1 MDFYTI
7 VTKVLDC
14 IITILFILL
23 CLFVLSGCGGSGGNS
38 TTSEPVSVPTESD
51 ILLSIIGDVDSFILP
66 ESDDYDSIPQD
77 PLNPITKEKV
87 EEGKIIFHDTSVG
100 IGKIPELNGT
110 FSCASCHNAPSG
122 FKSGIAQG
130 IGEGGVGE
138 GSNRVLADICL
149 ECDGYDIELD
159 VDVQPIASP
168 TIVNVA
174 YQEVMLWNG
183 QFGNSPDGIINAG
196 IDPAILMTED
206 TPKQN
211 NSRQWSGVETQAA
224 AAIGVHRL
232 TGIEDVTS
240 AAQSMAAYERTVL
253 TNRAPF
259 QKWLRGDK
267 TAMTDNQLKGAQ
279 LFFGDAGCS
288 NCHTGPA
295 LSSRQYAP
303 ADEVFMAVGFADLDA
318 MNFIVGEVSENVRKG
333 RGGFTKQDLD
343 NYKFKIPT
351 LYNLRDTNI
360 FGHGASFA
368 SVRQVVEYKN
378 NAIPQADIP
387 TEYLDYRFTPL
398 GLTEEEI
405 DILVDFLENSL
416 YDTEL
421 NRYSPQ

>member
-1 MDFYTI
+1 
-7 VTKVLDC
+7 
-14 IITILFILL
+14 
-23 CLFVLSGCGGSGGNS
+23 
-38 TTSEPVSVPTESD
+38 
-51 ILLSIIGDVDSFILP
+51 
-66 ESDDYDSIPQD
+66 
-77 PLNPITKEKV
+77 
-87 EEGKIIFHDTSVG
+87 
-100 IGKIPELNGT
+100 
-110 FSCASCHNAPSG
+110 
-122 FKSGIAQG
+122 
-130 IGEGGVGE
+130 
-138 GSNRVLADICL
+138 
-149 ECDGYDIELD
+149 
-159 VDVQPIASP
+159 
-168 TIVNVA
+168 
-174 YQEVMLWNG
+174 
-183 QFGNSPDGIINAG
+183 
-196 IDPAILMTED
+196 MTED

-387 TEYLDYRFTPL
+387 TEYQDYRFTPL

>member
-1 MDFYTI
+1 MKKII
-7 VTKVLDC
+7 V
-14 IITILFILL
+14 LF
-23 CLFVLSGCGGSGGNS
+23 LFLYGCGGSGGNS
-38 TTSEPVSVPTESD
+38 TTPEPVAVPTESD
-51 ILLSIIGDVDSFILP
+51 ILLSIIGDVDAFILP

-87 EEGKIIFHDTSVG
+87 EQGKIIFHDKSVG

-138 GSNRVLADICL
+138 GADRTL
-149 ECDGYDIELD
+149 VSSDEDVR

-196 IDPAILMTED
+196 IDPAILMTEG

-232 TGIEDVTS
+232 TGIEDVPS
-240 AAQSMAAYERTVL
+240 AAQAMGAYERTVL

-279 LFFGDAGCS
+279 LFFGNAGCS
-288 NCHTGPA
+288 GCHTGPA

-303 ADEVFMAVGFADLDA
+303 AEEVFMAVGFADLDA
-318 MNFIVGEVSENVRKG
+318 MNFIVGEVSEDVRKG

-351 LYNLRDTNI
+351 LYNLKDTNI

-378 NAIPQADIP
+378 AAVPQADIP

-398 GLTEEEI
+398 GLTETEI
-405 DILVDFLENSL
+405 TLLVDFLENGL
-416 YDTEL
+416 YDNEL
-421 NRYSPQ
+421 SRYAIQ